1 MYLASPVD
9 ASLAYLV
16 PRVWSNPQ
24 EVGATHFS
32 FDSFRAS
39 ILVLFEIIS
48 LEGWIDVMSAAMA
61 IVGLDEQPDDLNSQW
76 NSIFF
81 LTFHLL
87 GGCVILALFVRSAA
101 QNVSRGRSSD

>member
-9 ASLAYLV
+9 DSLAYLV

-24 EVGATHFS
+24 EIGATHFN
-32 FDSFRAS
+32 FDTFSAS

-61 IVGLDEQPDDLNSQW
+61 IVGIDRQPEDLDSQW

-81 LTFHLL
+81 LVFHLL
-87 GGCVILALFVRSAA
+87 GGCVILALFVRL
-101 QNVSRGRSSD
+101 VSPQI

>member
-9 ASLAYLV
+9 DSLAYLV

-24 EVGATHFS
+24 EIGATHFN
-32 FDSFRAS
+32 FDTFASS

-48 LEGWIDVMSAAMA
+48 LEGWIDVMASAMA
-61 IVGLDEQPDDLNSQW
+61 IVGIDLQPDELNSQW

-81 LTFHLL
+81 LVFHLL
-87 GGCVILALFVRSAA
+87 GGCVILALFVR
-101 QNVSRGRSSD
+101 